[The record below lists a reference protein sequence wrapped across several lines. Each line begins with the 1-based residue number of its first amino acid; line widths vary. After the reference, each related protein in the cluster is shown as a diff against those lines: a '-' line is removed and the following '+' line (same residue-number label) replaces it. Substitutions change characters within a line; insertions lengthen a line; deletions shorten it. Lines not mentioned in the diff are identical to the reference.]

1 MPSAPNPIQT
11 ALLILTPIRS
21 NRCAQLLRRHSP
33 QGGTP
38 TLRHGASTIYTS
50 SAPAPDSPTP
60 HVSRMQRTE
69 ETAIHSQHGSIH
81 RKGAH
86 RRSGT
91 MHASARTSTHQ
102 STVSTARAPRSMYP
116 ASSAQTKP
124 PYTASAAPSTARRH
138 TDAPAWRMLQHAPAH
153 ANSQQPRLQHRLHN
167 TCPTPNAARKA
178 GYPSAS
184 QTPPPQQRYPAT
196 HTTQAPCCPNT
207 SQTPA
212 PTGPR
217 TTRSSAA
224 APQAPPKT
232 PPPRPSH
239 TDTKKG
245 QTFRSDLEEAA
256 TYSPTGK
263 PQYHRRE

>member
-50 SAPAPDSPTP
+50 RAPAPDSPTP

-138 TDAPAWRMLQHAPAH
+138 TDAPARRMLQHTPTHTSPASSTVSTARAPRPMLPEKPATRARH
-153 ANSQQPRLQHRLHN
+153 KLRHRSRDTLQPIRSGRL
-167 TCPTPNAARKA
+167 AARTHRKLRLRLGPA
-178 GYPSAS
+178 RRAA
-184 QTPPPQQRYPAT
+184 QPQR
-196 HTTQAPCCPNT
+196 
-207 SQTPA
+207 
-212 PTGPR
+212 
-217 TTRSSAA
+217 
-224 APQAPPKT
+224 PKT
-232 PPPRPSH
+232 QPYGH
-239 TDTKKG
+239 KK
-245 QTFRSDLEEAA
+245 RSDL
-256 TYSPTGK
+256 SI
-263 PQYHRRE
+263 

>member
-50 SAPAPDSPTP
+50 RAPAPDSPTP
-60 HVSRMQRTE
+60 PCISH
-69 ETAIHSQHGSIH
+69 A
-81 RKGAH
+81 AH
-86 RRSGT
+86 RRNRHTQPARLHPPQTDTPRSGT
-91 MHASARTSTHQ
+91 AHASARTSTHQ
-102 STVSTARAPRSMYP
+102 LTPAPPP
-116 ASSAQTKP
+116 ASSPQHVPHAQCCPKSRLSERVTNSATAAEIP
-124 PYTASAAPSTARRH
+124 CNPYDPGALLPEHIANSGFDWAPHDAQLSRSAPS
-138 TDAPAWRMLQHAPAH
+138 PP
-153 ANSQQPRLQHRLHN
+153 PRL
-167 TCPTPNAARKA
+167 
-178 GYPSAS
+178 
-184 QTPPPQQRYPAT
+184 
-196 HTTQAPCCPNT
+196 
-207 SQTPA
+207 
-212 PTGPR
+212 
-217 TTRSSAA
+217 
-224 APQAPPKT
+224 
-232 PPPRPSH
+232 PRPSH

>member
-50 SAPAPDSPTP
+50 RAPAPDSPTP

-124 PYTASAAPSTARRH
+124 PYTASAAPSTARGH
-138 TDAPAWRMLQHAPAH
+138 TDAPARRMLQHAPAH
-153 ANSQQPRLQHRLHN
+153 TRAPSPQHVPH
-167 TCPTPNAARKA
+167 A
-178 GYPSAS
+178 
-184 QTPPPQQRYPAT
+184 Q
-196 HTTQAPCCPNT
+196 CCPNT

-224 APQAPPKT
+224 APQAPLQAPPKT
-232 PPPRPSH
+232 QPYGH
-239 TDTKKG
+239 KK
-245 QTFRSDLEEAA
+245 RSDL
-256 TYSPTGK
+256 SI
-263 PQYHRRE
+263 